1 MAFMIK
7 NHDQRISHR
16 LKIARGHLEKVIRMV
31 DEGAYCIDVLLQ
43 SKAVQNALK
52 EADNLMMEN
61 HLQTC
66 ASDAIK
72 KGESEKAISEVMAVL
87 RKANWR

>member
-1 MAFMIK
+1 MTFRIK
-7 NHDQRISHR
+7 DYNERVTHR

-31 DEGAYCIDVLLQ
+31 DEGTYCIDVLLQ

-52 EADNLMMEN
+52 ETDNLIMEN

-66 ASDAIK
+66 TADAIK
-72 KGESEKAISEVMAVL
+72 KGEGEKAISEVMKVL
-87 RKANWR
+87 HKIG